1 MGEAAHGRG
10 NRQRS
15 VGLKSS
21 SPRGVPAAKVKQTMS
36 NTLRGADVVARSLY
50 RLGCRRVFTLSGNH
64 IMSIFDAALDAGI
77 DLVHVRHEAAA
88 VHMADA
94 HGRLTGEV
102 GVALVTGGPGHA
114 NAVGALYTAL
124 AAESP
129 MVLLSGHAATWELG
143 RGGFQELD
151 QAGMAKPVTKAS
163 WMVGDA
169 GSLGRDIGEAFR
181 IALSGRRGPVHVSLP
196 SDLLDARLD
205 ESAVTWPTVEAP
217 TRQALGDAD
226 CDKILSLLAAAKR
239 PIIFAG
245 PQLSNTAG
253 RDLLADLEGATGV
266 PAVILESPR
275 GLADATLGTLP
286 DLAKQADLVVLLGK
300 ALDFTL
306 KWAGAPG
313 FDPGVH
319 LIAID
324 PEAELTARAKRE
336 KGNALLLACAADPVL
351 ASEKLAAY
359 ARKTPQRDKAWLT
372 EARKALDARPA
383 SWRDVVS
390 KTPGRLHPAEVFRTL
405 RPFIER
411 DPETI
416 LICDG
421 GEYAQWGQSMLPVR
435 RRLIN
440 GVAGAIGSSL
450 SSALAARLVDGKAPV
465 FAVLGDGTIGFHI
478 SEFETAVR
486 RSLPFVAILGNDA
499 RWNAESEIQ
508 RRDYGANRMHGCEL
522 LPVRYDQV
530 VTALGGHGEY
540 VERAAD
546 LPAAIERALASGKPA
561 CVNVMIESTAAPAL
575 RLPL

>member
-1 MGEAAHGRG
+1 M
-10 NRQRS
+10 
-15 VGLKSS
+15 SS
-21 SPRGVPAAKVKQTMS
+21 TI
-36 NTLRGADVVARSLY
+36 RGADVVVRSLH

-143 RGGFQELD
+143 RGGFQELA
-151 QAGMAKPVTKAS
+151 QADMAKPVTKAS
-163 WMVGDA
+163 WTA
-169 GSLGRDIGEAFR
+169 GSAELLGQDIGEAFR
-181 IALSGRRGPVHVSLP
+181 FALSGRRGPVHVSLP

-205 ESAVTWPTVEAP
+205 ENAVTWPTTAAAK
-217 TRQALGDAD
+217 RQALADAD
-226 CDKILSLLAAAKR
+226 CAKILSLVAAAKR

-245 PQLSNTAG
+245 PQLSNAAG
-253 RDLLADLEGATGV
+253 RALLTDVEAATGV

-275 GLADATLGTLP
+275 GLADATLGALP
-286 DLAKQADLVVLLGK
+286 DLAKQADLVMLLGK

-306 KWAGAPG
+306 KWTGAPS
-313 FDPGVH
+313 FDPAVR
-319 LIAID
+319 LIVID
-324 PEAELTARAKRE
+324 PEAQLTERARRE
-336 KGNALLLACAADPVL
+336 KGDALLLACIADPAL
-351 ASEKLAAY
+351 AAEKLAGD
-359 ARKTPQRDKAWLT
+359 ARKARLRDAAWLT
-372 EARKALDARPA
+372 KARKALDARPA

-390 KTPGRLHPAEVFRTL
+390 NTPGRLHPAEVFRTL

-411 DPETI
+411 DPDAI

-421 GEYAQWGQSMLPVR
+421 GEYAQWAQSMLPVR

-450 SSALAARLVDGKAPV
+450 S
-465 FAVLGDGTIGFHI
+465 F
-478 SEFETAVR
+478 
-486 RSLPFVAILGNDA
+486 RSPRV
-499 RWNAESEIQ
+499 
-508 RRDYGANRMHGCEL
+508 
-522 LPVRYDQV
+522 
-530 VTALGGHGEY
+530 
-540 VERAAD
+540 
-546 LPAAIERALASGKPA
+546 
-561 CVNVMIESTAAPAL
+561 
-575 RLPL
+575 

>member
-10 NRQRS
+10 SRQRS

-21 SPRGVPAAKVKQTMS
+21 SPRGVPTAKVKQTMS

-151 QAGMAKPVTKAS
+151 QAEMAKPVTKAS
-163 WMVGDA
+163 WMVSDA

-226 CDKILSLLAAAKR
+226 CDKILSLLAAAKC

-245 PQLSNTAG
+245 PQLSNTPG
-253 RDLLADLEGATGV
+253 RDLLADVEAATGV
-266 PAVILESPR
+266 AAVILESPR
-275 GLADATLGTLP
+275 GLADATLGALS
-286 DLAKQADLVVLLGK
+286 DLAKQVDLVVLLGK

-306 KWAGAPG
+306 KWMGAPS
-313 FDPGVH
+313 FDPAVR

-324 PEAELTARAKRE
+324 PDAGLTKRAKRE
-336 KGNALLLACAADPVL
+336 KGDALLFTCVADPVH
-351 ASEKLAAY
+351 AAEKLAAY
-359 ARKTPQRDKAWLT
+359 ARKAPQRDKAWLT

-390 KTPGRLHPAEVFRTL
+390 KTPGRLHPAEVFRAL
-405 RPFIER
+405 RPFVER
-411 DPETI
+411 DPNSI

-421 GEYAQWGQSMLPVR
+421 GEYAQWAQSMLPIR

-450 SSALAARLVDGKAPV
+450 SFALAARLIDAKAPV

-486 RSLPFVAILGNDA
+486 RALPFVAVLGNDA

-508 RRDYGANRMHGCEL
+508 RREYGANRMHGCEL
-522 LPVRYDQV
+522 LAVRYDQV

-540 VERAAD
+540 VERASD
-546 LPAAIERALASGKPA
+546 LSAAIEHALASGKPA

-575 RLPL
+575 RLPV

>member
-10 NRQRS
+10 SRQRS

-21 SPRGVPAAKVKQTMS
+21 SPRGVPTAKVKQTMS

-151 QAGMAKPVTKAS
+151 QAEMAKPVTKAS
-163 WMVGDA
+163 WMVSDA

-226 CDKILSLLAAAKR
+226 CDKILSLLAAAKC

-245 PQLSNTAG
+245 PQLSNTPG
-253 RDLLADLEGATGV
+253 RDLLADVEAATGV
-266 PAVILESPR
+266 AAVILESPR
-275 GLADATLGTLP
+275 GLADATLGALS
-286 DLAKQADLVVLLGK
+286 DLAKQVDLVVLLGK

-306 KWAGAPG
+306 KWMGAPS
-313 FDPGVH
+313 FDPAVR

-324 PEAELTARAKRE
+324 PDAGLTKRAKRE
-336 KGNALLLACAADPVL
+336 KGDALLFTCVADPVH
-351 ASEKLAAY
+351 AAEKLAAY
-359 ARKTPQRDKAWLT
+359 ARKAPQRDKAWLT

-390 KTPGRLHPAEVFRTL
+390 KTPGRLHPAEVFRAL
-405 RPFIER
+405 RPFVER
-411 DPETI
+411 DPNSI

-421 GEYAQWGQSMLPVR
+421 GEYAQWAQSMLPIR

-450 SSALAARLVDGKAPV
+450 SFALAARLIDAKAPV

-478 SEFETAVR
+478 GEFETAVR
-486 RSLPFVAILGNDA
+486 RALPFVAVLGNDA

-508 RRDYGANRMHGCEL
+508 RREYGANRMHGCEL
-522 LPVRYDQV
+522 LAVRYDQV

-540 VERAAD
+540 VERASD
-546 LPAAIERALASGKPA
+546 LSAAIEHALASGKPA

-575 RLPL
+575 RLPV